1 MIYRYDGICVCVV
14 LCCVCFRVCAVYVLC
29 LFVAG
34 VMIRSCSSCPRYQS
48 TTDTGEAAENFVGTK
63 LCMKEVGGM
72 FQLLNNGHHYFLFV
86 CLTENLPL
94 TCRSWS
100 RAG

>member
-1 MIYRYDGICVCVV
+1 MCDYFGNVRYTDMMVYVFA
-14 LCCVCFRVCAVYVLC
+14 LCCVVYVLC
-29 LFVAG
+29 MFVAG